1 MPMRMGSGE
10 MLRPQFVVLE
20 SDGLWKIWHDGKNYG
35 PYRTQRAA
43 ILAAIDAADRTPKSA
58 YEPRVMVQSGLRGK
72 VYVEWTCG
80 EPYPVDFAHYRAR
93 PAEARRTSAAE
104 NRVA

>member
-1 MPMRMGSGE
+1 

-20 SDGLWKIWHDGKNYG
+20 ADGLWKIRHDGVNYG

-58 YEPRVMVQSGLRGK
+58 YESRVMVQSRLRGK
-72 VYVEWTCG
+72 VYVEWTYG
-80 EPYPVDFAHYRAR
+80 EPYPADFAYYRASL
-93 PAEARRTSAAE
+93 AEARNDLGR
-104 NRVA
+104 RKIVCGVA

>member
-1 MPMRMGSGE
+1 

-20 SDGLWKIWHDGKNYG
+20 SDGLRKIRHDGVNYG

-58 YEPRVMVQSGLRGK
+58 YEPRVMVQSRLRGE

-80 EPYPVDFAHYRAR
+80 EPYPADFVYYRAR
-93 PAEARRTSAAE
+93 LAEAREDLGRLKSFVG
-104 NRVA
+104 VA

>member
-1 MPMRMGSGE
+1 

-20 SDGLWKIWHDGKNYG
+20 SDGLWKIRHDGVNYG
-35 PYRTQRAA
+35 PYRSQRAA

-58 YEPRVMVQSGLRGK
+58 YKARVMVQSGLRGK
-72 VYVEWTCG
+72 VYVEWTRG
-80 EPYPVDFAHYRAR
+80 EPYPADL
-93 PAEARRTSAAE
+93 AEVRRTLAAE